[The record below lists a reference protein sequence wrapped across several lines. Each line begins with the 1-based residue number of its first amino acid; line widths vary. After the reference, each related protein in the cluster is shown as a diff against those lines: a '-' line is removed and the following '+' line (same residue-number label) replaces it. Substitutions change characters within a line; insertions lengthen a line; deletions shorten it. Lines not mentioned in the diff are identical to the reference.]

1 MLDVGASC
9 IIARYDLP
17 RRACWTSTHR
27 GSLHV
32 AIYRVVAHAGRW
44 RVVDH
49 CTIRF
54 AAPRMLDVG
63 ASWIIARRD
72 SS

>member
-1 MLDVGASC
+1 MRASKHR
-9 IIARYDLP
+9 IQLHAP
-17 RRACWTSTHR
+17 RACWTSARR

-32 AIYRVVAHAGRW
+32 AIHRDVAHAGHR

-49 CTIRF
+49 CTSRF
-54 AAPRMLDVG
+54 IVMSRMLDIG
-63 ASWIIARRD
+63 ASWIIARHD